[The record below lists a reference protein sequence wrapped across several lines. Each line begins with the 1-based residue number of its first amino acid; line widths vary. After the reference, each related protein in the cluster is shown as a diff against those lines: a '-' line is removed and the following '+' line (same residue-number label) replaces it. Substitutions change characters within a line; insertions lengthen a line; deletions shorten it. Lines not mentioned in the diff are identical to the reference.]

1 MGGGHQYLYTGST
14 FFVEVVSSG
23 SPRQPS
29 EDGLVLTLLP
39 ILAITGFQETTEEDE
54 EDEEGGGGG
63 EEEEEEEE
71 EACNRKRRSLARN
84 LLHVFSFHAG
94 VVYDVTD

>member
-39 ILAITGFQETTEEDE
+39 TLAITGFQETTEEDE
-54 EDEEGGGGG
+54 EDEEDEEGGGGGGGG

-71 EACNRKRRSLARN
+71 EEEACNLSLI
-84 LLHVFSFHAG
+84 HI
-94 VVYDVTD
+94 